1 MKYIRNHFNYP
12 VMSFIRKNI
21 QKKTS
26 YARKCLKID
35 IKIDKSILRI
45 AIFQIFFIL
54 LFFSAQITPKTLLTS
69 SLYVIP
75 IDSHD
80 ESHTYI
86 YIYMDIYIWIYTFL
100 GQWFSFIIQKPLNV

>member
-12 VMSFIRKNI
+12 VMRFIRKNI

-26 YARKCLKID
+26 YVRKCSKID

-45 AIFQIFFIL
+45 EIFQIFFIL
-54 LFFSAQITPKTLLTS
+54 LFFSAQITPKTVLTS

-86 YIYMDIYIWIYTFL
+86 YGYIWIYTFL